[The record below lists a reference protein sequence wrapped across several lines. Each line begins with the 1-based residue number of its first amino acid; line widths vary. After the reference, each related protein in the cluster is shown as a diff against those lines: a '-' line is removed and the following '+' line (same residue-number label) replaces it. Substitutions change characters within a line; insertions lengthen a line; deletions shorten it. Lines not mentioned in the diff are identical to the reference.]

1 MANIY
6 ELTEQIKALQAAY
19 ENGEIPEDAFNDT
32 LEGLK
37 LELPELIENIC
48 KWRADVLADIAGY
61 KAEINRLSERKQHA
75 EKLVERLQNYMYS
88 ALQAAGQRKIKACT
102 FAVSIV
108 KSAPALKI
116 YDESLIP
123 KTYYVPQPDKLD
135 HAAIKEAIKSGQKVP
150 GAELVQG
157 EHLNIR

>member
-1 MANIY
+1 MRLTVQSTTIFIRENHGRLDIVTYVANLYMTETVREIPMALCIMIARRPRTNTRRIAMANIY

-61 KAEINRLSERKQHA
+61 KAEINRLSERK
-75 EKLVERLQNYMYS
+75 
-88 ALQAAGQRKIKACT
+88 
-102 FAVSIV
+102 
-108 KSAPALKI
+108 
-116 YDESLIP
+116 
-123 KTYYVPQPDKLD
+123 
-135 HAAIKEAIKSGQKVP
+135 
-150 GAELVQG
+150 
-157 EHLNIR
+157 

>member
-88 ALQAAGQRKIKACT
+88 ALQAAGQRKIKAGT
-102 FAVSIV
+102 FNVSIA
-108 KSAPALKI
+108 KSTPAVYITDEKAIPAEYFKQPAPVL
-116 YDESLIP
+116 D
-123 KTYYVPQPDKLD
+123 KTKL
-135 HAAIKEAIKSGQKVP
+135 KEALRTGQQVP

-157 EHLNIR
+157 EHVNIR